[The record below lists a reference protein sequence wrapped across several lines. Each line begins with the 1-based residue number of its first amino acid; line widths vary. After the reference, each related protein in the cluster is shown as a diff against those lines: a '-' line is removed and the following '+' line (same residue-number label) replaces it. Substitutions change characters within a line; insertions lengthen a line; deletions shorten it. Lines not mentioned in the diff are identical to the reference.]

1 MLIVSFLFGILL
13 CLNSSEKF
21 ILHYAVWTL
30 YLFFLVSICVQKEN
44 KTLLD
49 FEFRKKNVSVV
60 LLLVQDCSKQE
71 LKHMAVSVGLE
82 T

>member
-1 MLIVSFLFGILL
+1 MDVVLI
-13 CLNSSEKF
+13 
-21 ILHYAVWTL
+21 
-30 YLFFLVSICVQKEN
+30 FLVSICVQKEN

-49 FEFRKKNVSVV
+49 FAEFRKKINVSVV
-60 LLLVQDCSKQE
+60 LLFVQDCSKQE

>member
-1 MLIVSFLFGILL
+1 MDVVLI
-13 CLNSSEKF
+13 
-21 ILHYAVWTL
+21 
-30 YLFFLVSICVQKEN
+30 FLVSICVQKEN